1 MSSAQWS
8 RACIDRYSALL
19 SATELRRRVNVYALP
34 LNGLD
39 AMPIALACEELQQGL
54 ERVFL
59 LTDQGCALLL
69 DEIERAHAHAIR
81 MYSETAGLIPC
92 IYASRLGVTP
102 CMPTLITGPAGG
114 GKSVLCKALGR
125 ALSGTDRAYI
135 DPEHRNMPLKGIV
148 EIVVKGRSS
157 IIDLLRP
164 VAYPSPMEAAVKV
177 KQAELPALCAKRLR
191 LCGVCL
197 LSLDETQFL
206 THSANATALITSLL
220 MAIAQFGVP
229 WIVNANYS
237 LCWKL
242 LARPS
247 EMIQRLLGRPRVLM
261 PDPPQSPD
269 WQALLAEYQTV
280 LSNVLAFRLIDRS
293 TGLWSRCGGIKRL
306 LVRLLRIAYKICRN
320 RGGTRIVWEDVTDG
334 YQSNDYYLSRL
345 EVEKLVAAATAGE
358 KLSPDLKCP
367 FPDGQAATP
376 TAAYEQAIR
385 AKREDDVAKS
395 KLDACRNASEA
406 QQVERMNAAASSTG
420 APARPGKSR
429 RRYIKPRRV
438 EDLLDAGRRRRT
450 ALDEER

>member
-34 LNGLD
+34 LTGLD

-59 LTDQGCALLL
+59 LTEQGCVLLL
-69 DEIERAHAHAIR
+69 DDIGRAHAHAIR
-81 MYSETAGLIPC
+81 TYSDTAGLIHGV
-92 IYASRLGVTP
+92 YASRLEVTP
-102 CMPTLITGPAGG
+102 CMPTLLTGPAGG
-114 GKSVLCKALGR
+114 GKSALCRALGR
-125 ALSGTDRAYI
+125 ALNGTDRAYI

-157 IIDLLRP
+157 IVDLLRP

-177 KQAELPALCAKRLR
+177 KQAALPALCAKRLR

-206 THSANATALITSLL
+206 THSENATALITSLL

-242 LARPS
+242 LSRPS

-280 LSNVLAFRLIDRS
+280 LSNVLAFPLIARS
-293 TGLWSRCGGIKRL
+293 TELWSLCGGIKRL
-306 LVRLLRIAYKICRN
+306 LVRLLKIAYKICRD
-320 RGGTRIVWEDVTDG
+320 RGGTTVVWEDVTAG
-334 YQSNDYYLSRL
+334 YHSNDYYLSRL

-367 FPDGQAATP
+367 FPDGLAATS
-376 TAAYEQAIR
+376 TSAYEKAIR
-385 AKREDDVAKS
+385 AQREAKVAQS
-395 KLDACRNASEA
+395 KLDACRNAAEEK
-406 QQVERMNAAASSTG
+406 QVERMNAAAPTNG
-420 APARPGKSR
+420 LPERPGKAR
-429 RRYIKPRRV
+429 RRYMKPRNV

-450 ALDEER
+450 TLDEER